1 MNASLYI
8 SDILSTRL
16 ETSTT
21 SVATITSRPEAQ
33 TRYIVVC
40 FQSGSVIWSLAFIQ
54 GLLTRFQLYSQDF
67 TALKAVSAS
76 AIRTITKLLT
86 VHKL

>member
-21 SVATITSRPEAQ
+21 SVATITSRPEA
-33 TRYIVVC
+33 
-40 FQSGSVIWSLAFIQ
+40 
-54 GLLTRFQLYSQDF
+54 
-67 TALKAVSAS
+67 
-76 AIRTITKLLT
+76 
-86 VHKL
+86 